1 MYEEK
6 NIFMSY
12 IQNVTHCARLSS
24 LHAHTHSWMLLLVK
38 TIQYT
43 LTHYHTFNGYVTELY
58 KEIRWPLQV
67 FQSAAIL
74 EVL

>member
-1 MYEEK
+1 M
-6 NIFMSY
+6 
-12 IQNVTHCARLSS
+12 
-24 LHAHTHSWMLLLVK
+24 HTHSWMLLLVK

-67 FQSAAIL
+67 FQSAAVL